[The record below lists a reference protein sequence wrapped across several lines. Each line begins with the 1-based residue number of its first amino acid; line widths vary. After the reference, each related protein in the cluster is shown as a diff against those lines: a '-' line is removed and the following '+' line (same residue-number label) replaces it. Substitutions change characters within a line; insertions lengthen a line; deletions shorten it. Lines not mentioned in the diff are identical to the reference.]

1 MKPFTVCIRD
11 PCCVHTK
18 MYIAPRSAS
27 IISGVESGQLA
38 WPGECA
44 TVARQTDSSIH
55 EWCLPHWEGAGGG
68 RAGFLSDN
76 ILLYIIAHLYTMV
89 FFNLNSNILILKKLI
104 KF

>member
-76 ILLYIIAHLYTMV
+76 ILLSPLVYNGIFQFKLKH
-89 FFNLNSNILILKKLI
+89 FNFKKVNKVLTW
-104 KF
+104 